1 MYFAYLDQTCILDAS
16 REILLEN
23 PILELADN
31 TAGSFA
37 FTIYKNNPGF
47 KHLNMLA
54 SVVTVLWEEEV
65 LFKGRVIE
73 MSRNFDKSLSVTCE
87 GELAYL
93 ADSIQRPAEY
103 HDQSVRNY
111 LATLIQ
117 IHNSQVEAEK
127 QFELGA
133 VTVINNNDSLYR
145 FTNWESTL
153 DSIKEDLL
161 DSLGGHLRIRYEDTH
176 RYLDYL
182 SDYPHVSNQK
192 IEFGENLLSYSE
204 NTQAIDLATICIP
217 LGARQEEGAIE
228 ALEERLTIGS
238 VNDGKDYL
246 ELPDAISKYGRIAK
260 VVIWDDVQT
269 AVNLKSK
276 GQKWLQDNQYESM
289 ELELTAVDLADFG
302 VSTDHLRLLDRIH
315 CSSAPHG
322 MNHEFPLTS
331 LKVNLLD
338 SSQNIY
344 TLGSKQKTFSQSTGK
359 TQKSVETQLLNIP
372 SKETVLN
379 AALDNAKHLITMTG
393 KDGHVIF
400 SPSLAEPNELYIT
413 DYASLDEAVNCWRW
427 NMNGLGFSRNGKDG
441 PFELAITMDGTI
453 SGKYIAAG
461 SIGADQINASYTAQ
475 QRKEWQDEL
484 GEHYLTSDE
493 ITTQIK
499 NTASSI
505 ELIVSNVSTRVD
517 GLQQQKVEYFYYLS
531 SSATSPIDGSWS
543 MTKPTEQAGKFIW
556 MKMKTTYVDGSVSES
571 SPVRITG
578 DTGATG
584 AAGATGLTG
593 PSGKDGAPALHI
605 TITPVWSGVSCTLNA
620 HVFLG
625 GKELTDSQI
634 ADEGVLNWYLN
645 GSETKTATGKTL
657 TRTITAK
664 ESWEVRLEG

>member
-23 PILELADN
+23 PTLELADN
-31 TAGSFA
+31 TAGSFT

-65 LFKGRVIE
+65 LFKGRIIE

-117 IHNSQVEAEK
+117 VHNSQVEAEK

-133 VTVINNNDSLYR
+133 VTVTDNNDSLYR
-145 FTNWESTL
+145 YTNWESTL

-161 DSLGGHLRIRYEDTH
+161 DSLGGHLRIRYDGAH

-217 LGARQEEGAIE
+217 LGARQDEGAIE

-246 ELPDAISKYGRIAK
+246 ELPDAIYKYGRIAK

-269 AVNLKSK
+269 ATNLKSK

-302 VSTDHLRLLDRIH
+302 VSMDHLRLLDRIH

-322 MNHEFPLTS
+322 MNREFPLTS

-338 SSQNIY
+338 PSQNIY

-359 TQKSVETQLLNIP
+359 AQKSVQTRLLNIP

-379 AALDNAKHLITMTG
+379 VALDNAKHLITMTG

-484 GEHYLTSDE
+484 GEHYLTADE
-493 ITTQIK
+493 VTTQIK

-505 ELIVSNVSTRVD
+505 ELTVSNVSTRVD

-531 SSATSPIDGSWS
+531 SSATLPIDGSWS

-578 DTGATG
+578 DTGSTG
-584 AAGATGLTG
+584 AAGATGLIG

-605 TITPVWSGVSCTLNA
+605 MITPVWSGVSCTLNA

-625 GKELTDSQI
+625 GEELTDSQI

-645 GSETKTATGKTL
+645 GSETKTASGKTL

>member
-65 LFKGRVIE
+65 LFKGRIIE

-117 IHNSQVEAEK
+117 VHNSQVETEK

-133 VTVINNNDSLYR
+133 VTVTDNNDSLYR

-161 DSLGGHLRIRYEDTH
+161 DSLGGHLRIRYDGAH

-217 LGARQEEGAIE
+217 LGTRQEEGSIE

-269 AVNLKSK
+269 ATNLKSK

-302 VSTDHLRLLDRIH
+302 VSTDHLRLLDRIL

-322 MNHEFPLTS
+322 MNREFPLTS
-331 LKVNLLD
+331 LKVSLLD
-338 SSQNIY
+338 PSQNIY
-344 TLGSKQKTFSQSTGK
+344 TLGSKQKTFSQSTGQV
-359 TQKSVETQLLNIP
+359 QKSVQTQLLNIP

-379 AALDNAKHLITMTG
+379 AALDNAKHLINMTG

-461 SIGADQINASYTAQ
+461 SIGADQISASYTAQ

-484 GEHYLTSDE
+484 GEHYLTAE
-493 ITTQIK
+493 ETTTQIQ

-505 ELIVSNVSTRVD
+505 ELTVSNVSTRVD
-517 GLQQQKVEYFYYLS
+517 GLHQQKVEYFYYLS
-531 SSATSPIDGSWS
+531 TSDTSPIDGSWS
-543 MTKPTEQAGKFIW
+543 TTKPAEQAGKYIW

-571 SPVRITG
+571 SPVRMTG
-578 DTGATG
+578 DMG
-584 AAGATGLTG
+584 AAGPAGLTG
-593 PSGKDGAPALHI
+593 EDGDPALHI
-605 TITPVWSGVSCTLNA
+605 AIIPVWSGMSCTLTA

-625 GKELTDSQI
+625 GEELTDTQI

-645 GSETKTATGKTL
+645 GSEDKTATGKTL
-657 TRTITAK
+657 TRTITTK

>member
-31 TAGSFA
+31 TADSFA

-65 LFKGRVIE
+65 LFKGRIIE

-103 HDQSVRNY
+103 HDLSVRNY
-111 LATLIQ
+111 LATLINA
-117 IHNSQVEAEK
+117 HNSQVEPEK

-133 VTVINNNDSLYR
+133 VTVTDNNDSLYR

-161 DSLGGHLRIRYEDTH
+161 DSLGGHLRIRYDGTH

-217 LGARQEEGAIE
+217 LGTRQEEGAIE

-238 VNDGKDYL
+238 INDGKDYL

-322 MNHEFPLTS
+322 MNREFPLTS

-338 SSQNIY
+338 PSQNIY
-344 TLGSKQKTFSQSTGK
+344 TLGSKQKTFSQSTGQA
-359 TQKSVETQLLNIP
+359 QKSVQTRLLNIP

-427 NMNGLGFSRNGKDG
+427 NMNGLGFSRNGKNG

-453 SGKYIAAG
+453 SGKCIAAG

-484 GEHYLTSDE
+484 GEHYLTAE
-493 ITTQIK
+493 QVNTQIK

-505 ELIVSNVSTRVD
+505 ELSVSNVSTRVD

-531 SSATSPIDGSWS
+531 TSDTLLTDGSWS
-543 MTKPTEQAGKFIW
+543 MAKPAEQAGKYIW

-571 SPVRITG
+571 SPVRMTG

-584 AAGATGLTG
+584 ATGLTG
-593 PSGKDGAPALHI
+593 LIGKDGAPALHI
-605 TITPVWSGVSCTLNA
+605 AITPVWSGMSCTLTA
-620 HVFLG
+620 HVFRG
-625 GKELTDSQI
+625 GEELTDSQTT
-634 ADEGVLNWYLN
+634 DEGVLNWYLN
-645 GSETKTATGKTL
+645 GSETVAATGKTL
-657 TRTITAK
+657 TRTITTK

>member
-23 PILELADN
+23 PTLELADN
-31 TAGSFA
+31 TAGSFI

-65 LFKGRVIE
+65 LFKGRIIE

-117 IHNSQVEAEK
+117 VHNSQVETEK

-133 VTVINNNDSLYR
+133 VTVTDNNDSLYR

-217 LGARQEEGAIE
+217 LGAHQEEGSIE
-228 ALEERLTIGS
+228 ALEERLTVGS

-246 ELPDAISKYGRIAK
+246 ELSDAISKYGRIAK

-322 MNHEFPLTS
+322 MNREFPLTS

-338 SSQNIY
+338 PSQNIY
-344 TLGSKQKTFSQSTGK
+344 TLGSKQKTFSQSTGQA
-359 TQKSVETQLLNIP
+359 QKSVQTQLLNIP

-379 AALDNAKHLITMTG
+379 AALENAKHLITMTG

-484 GEHYLTSDE
+484 GEHYLTADE
-493 ITTQIK
+493 VSTKIQ

-505 ELIVSNVSTRVD
+505 ELKVSNVSTRID
-517 GLQQQKVEYFYYLS
+517 GLQQQKIEYFYYLS
-531 SSATSPIDGSWS
+531 TSDTSPIGGSWS
-543 MTKPTEQAGKFIW
+543 TTKPAEQAGKYIW

-571 SPVRITG
+571 SPVRMTG
-578 DTGATG
+578 DTGA
-584 AAGATGLTG
+584 AGPAGLTG
-593 PSGKDGAPALHI
+593 EDGDPALQI
-605 TITPVWSGVSCTLNA
+605 TITPTWSSGSCTLTA
-620 HVFLG
+620 HVFRG
-625 GKELTDSQI
+625 GEELTDTQI
-634 ADEGVLNWYLN
+634 ADEGILNWYLN
-645 GSETKTATGKTL
+645 GSEDKSATGKTL
-657 TRTITAK
+657 TRTITTK